1 MPTAD
6 QIKNAIGSNAAKTI
20 DPPYA
25 AIFEFPL
32 LFLFPLI
39 LLGSTFK
46 FSAVEEEEV
55 ISNEGPV
62 MIGDD
67 VVCVLEVRDDDCV
80 VKAEVELTTTA
91 TMRRAEI
98 NLFMMN
104 IY

>member
-1 MPTAD
+1 M
-6 QIKNAIGSNAAKTI
+6 GSNAAKTI

-25 AIFEFPL
+25 AIFEFPE

-46 FSAVEEEEV
+46 LSAVEEEEV

-67 VVCVLEVRDDDCV
+67 VVCVLEVVRDDDCV
-80 VKAEVELTTTA
+80 VKAEVELTTTTA

-98 NLFMMN
+98 NLFMM
-104 IY
+104 IYIY